1 MWPQIQREVLIRDR
15 KGHTETQGR
24 RRSEDGDRDWSDESA
39 GQGRTGARKGAW
51 SRLSLRA
58 SRGANPTDARPPTAG
73 ALPARVPS
81 RVGQAAAPL
90 RRAVSLLCEVTCAR
104 AWSLE
109 YQQWRGPLTLAVS
122 SPMK

>member
-1 MWPQIQREVLIRDR
+1 MGTEIGVMSPQAKERQEL
-15 KGHTETQGR
+15 GR
-24 RRSEDGDRDWSDESA
+24 AHGADSPSEPPEEPTPPTPGLRRPA
-39 GQGRTGARKGAW
+39 
-51 SRLSLRA
+51 LSL
-58 SRGANPTDARPPTAG
+58 
-73 ALPARVPS
+73 RVPS